1 MKLTKNETQ
10 QALAG
15 TARLPAVPQDG
26 VQQGW
31 HWVVPKSMED
41 DERGKV
47 IENLKE
53 HDHFTSFLYN
63 SVILC
68 DSQYVYYI
76 YIYIFMCVFIH

>member
-1 MKLTKNETQ
+1 VTVKLTKNETQ

-26 VQQGW
+26 VPTARLAL
-31 HWVVPKSMED
+31 VVPKSMED

-53 HDHFTSFLYN
+53 HDHFT
-63 SVILC
+63 
-68 DSQYVYYI
+68 
-76 YIYIFMCVFIH
+76 